1 MTRNQWI
8 GAGCGGAGCLGLI
21 VVILA
26 AGFIYWS
33 YRRPNAIFD
42 ANSNSSRSSDQNSNT
57 TSSEPV
63 NRKSNHNSSTTN
75 SGPGSSSTLSDD
87 NRHKLFQAASTTS
100 DSELMEKVNKKLGLL
115 DADGAPGKAYADFVK
130 DHVVWIFKNTD
141 WITEY
146 NTPEKA
152 RAYVDEHIND

>member
-21 VVILA
+21 VVVLA
-26 AGFIYWS
+26 GAFVYWS
-33 YRRPNAIFD
+33 YRKTPGPHNV
-42 ANSNSSRSSDQNSNT
+42 NYNSSRNSDHNSNT
-57 TSSEPV
+57 TNSE
-63 NRKSNHNSSTTN
+63 
-75 SGPGSSSTLSDD
+75 PGSSSSLSED
-87 NRHKLFQAASTTS
+87 NRHKLFQAASATH
-100 DSELMEKVNKKLGLL
+100 DAELEKKVNKKLGLL
-115 DADGAPGKAYADFVK
+115 DADGAPGKAYAEFVK
-130 DHVVWIFKNTD
+130 DHIVWIFKNTD

>member
-33 YRRPNAIFD
+33 YRRPPVINNV
-42 ANSNSSRSSDQNSNT
+42 NSNSSRSSDRNSNT
-57 TSSEPV
+57 TNSEPGS
-63 NRKSNHNSSTTN
+63 R
-75 SGPGSSSTLSDD
+75 SSSLSED
-87 NRHKLFQAASTTS
+87 NRHKLFQAATTS
-100 DSELMEKVNKKLGLL
+100 QDNELLKKVSKKLGLL
-115 DADGAPGKAYADFVK
+115 DADGTPGKKYSEFVR
-130 DHVVWIFKNTD
+130 DHVVWIFRNTD
-141 WITEY
+141 WIAEY

-152 RAYVDEHIND
+152 RAYVNEHIND

>member
-21 VVILA
+21 V
-26 AGFIYWS
+26 
-33 YRRPNAIFD
+33 
-42 ANSNSSRSSDQNSNT
+42 
-57 TSSEPV
+57 
-63 NRKSNHNSSTTN
+63 
-75 SGPGSSSTLSDD
+75 
-87 NRHKLFQAASTTS
+87 
-100 DSELMEKVNKKLGLL
+100 
-115 DADGAPGKAYADFVK
+115 VK

>member
-26 AGFIYWS
+26 AGFLYWS
-33 YRRPNAIFD
+33 YRRPAATDN
-42 ANSNSSRSSDQNSNT
+42 ANSNSSRSS
-57 TSSEPV
+57 
-63 NRKSNHNSSTTN
+63 NHNSNTTN
-75 SGPGSSSTLSDD
+75 SGPGNSSTLSED

-100 DSELMEKVNKKLGLL
+100 DSELMKKVNKRLGLL
-115 DADGAPGKAYADFVK
+115 DADGAPGKAYANFVK